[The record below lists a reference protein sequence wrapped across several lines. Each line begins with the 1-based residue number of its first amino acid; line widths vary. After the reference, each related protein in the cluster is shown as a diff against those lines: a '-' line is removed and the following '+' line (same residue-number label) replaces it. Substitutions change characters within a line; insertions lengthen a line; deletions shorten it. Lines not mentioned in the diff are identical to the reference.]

1 MKKESFIIV
10 LLAIALV
17 GLTYK
22 LVTAQPDK
30 ETEPQ
35 SNPAFENIMSR
46 ASVRAY
52 SDRPLAKET
61 LDTLLQAAMAAP
73 SAVNLQPWR
82 IVVVT
87 DSALRNSIADEI
99 QSMAMAR
106 DAQASI
112 VLCGDLGATLPG
124 EGKDYWIQDVSA
136 ASENLLLAANAVGLG
151 AVWCGI
157 YPISER
163 VAFFRNLLELPDS
176 IVPLSCINVGY
187 PAAQVP
193 PKDKWDSAK
202 IHYNKY

>member
-1 MKKESFIIV
+1 MKKEAIII

-22 LVTAQPDK
+22 LVTVETVK
-30 ETEPQ
+30 TEPHQ
-35 SNPAFENIMSR
+35 TNPAIENIMTR
-46 ASVRAY
+46 TSVRAY

-73 SAVNLQPWR
+73 TAVNLQPWR

-87 DSALRNSIADEI
+87 DTALRDSIAGNI
-99 QSMAMAR
+99 QSMAMAKS
-106 DAQASI
+106 AQASI
-112 VLCGDLGATLPG
+112 VLCGDLESTLSG
-124 EGKDYWIQDVSA
+124 EGRDYWVQDVSA

-163 VAFFRNLLELPDS
+163 VVFFQNLLELPEN
-176 IVPLSCINVGY
+176 IVPLSCINIGY
-187 PAAQVP
+187 PQAPAS
-193 PKDKWDSAK
+193 PKDKWDPVK

>member
-1 MKKESFIIV
+1 MKKEAIII
-10 LLAIALV
+10 LLSLALV

-22 LVTAQPDK
+22 LVTVETVK
-30 ETEPQ
+30 TEPNQ
-35 SNPAFENIMSR
+35 TNPAIENIMTR
-46 ASVRAY
+46 TSVRAY
-52 SDRPLAKET
+52 SERPLAKET

-73 SAVNLQPWR
+73 TAVNLQPWR

-87 DSALRNSIADEI
+87 DGALRDSIAGSI

-106 DAQASI
+106 GAQASI
-112 VLCGDLGATLPG
+112 VLCGDLESTLPG
-124 EGKDYWIQDVSA
+124 DGRDYWVQDVSA

-157 YPISER
+157 YPIPER
-163 VAFFRNLLELPDS
+163 VAFFQNLLELPEN

-187 PAAQVP
+187 PQAPAS
-193 PKDKWDSAK
+193 PKDKWDPDK

>member
-1 MKKESFIIV
+1 MKKAAFIIV
-10 LLAIALV
+10 LLSIALV

-22 LVTAQPDK
+22 LVTVEPVKPDA
-30 ETEPQ
+30 PQ
-35 SNPAFENIMSR
+35 GNPAIDNIMTR

-73 SAVNLQPWR
+73 TAVNLQPWR

-87 DSALRNSIADEI
+87 EGALRDSIAEEI
-99 QSMAMAR
+99 QSMTMAR
-106 DAQASI
+106 DAQVSI
-112 VLCGDLGATLPG
+112 VLCGDLNATLPG
-124 EGKDYWIQDVSA
+124 EGQAYWMQDVSA

-163 VAFFRNLLELPDS
+163 VAFFKNLLHLPDN

-187 PAAQVP
+187 PAAPVS
-193 PKDKWDSAK
+193 PKDKWDPEK

>member
-1 MKKESFIIV
+1 MKKEAIII
-10 LLAIALV
+10 LLSLALV

-22 LVTAQPDK
+22 LVTVETVK
-30 ETEPQ
+30 TEPNQ
-35 SNPAFENIMSR
+35 TNPAIENIMTR
-46 ASVRAY
+46 TSVRAY
-52 SDRPLAKET
+52 SERLLAKET

-73 SAVNLQPWR
+73 TAVNLQPWR

-87 DSALRNSIADEI
+87 DGALRDSIAGSI

-106 DAQASI
+106 GAQASI
-112 VLCGDLGATLPG
+112 VLCGDLESTLPG
-124 EGKDYWIQDVSA
+124 DGRDYWVQDVSA

-157 YPISER
+157 YPIPER
-163 VAFFRNLLELPDS
+163 VAFFQNLLELPEN

-187 PAAQVP
+187 PQAPAS
-193 PKDKWDSAK
+193 PKDKWDPDK